1 MFDLSWSPSFFVYSL
16 FHCHLRHCL
25 WFIPSASLPLFFSY
39 TDLFQIWYFPFIVL
53 AYLTICLIC
62 LIVLLLILCSHWAP
76 LGPWLTNFSI
86 HVSFYTWGHGFLFIG
101 HLGLVSL
108 HFYHP
113 ITLSPYHPITLAYV
127 TSHVLRPP
135 WGHGIRCH
143 LLQPLLGQGFE
154 IWLIFRYRHASS
166 SRSRLFDV

>member
-76 LGPWLTNFSI
+76 LDPWLMSFYI
-86 HVSFYTWGHGFLFIG
+86 HVAFYTWRNEFWSLGIWALFSLIGFA
-101 HLGLVSL
+101 
-108 HFYHP
+108 P
-113 ITLSPYHPITLAYV
+113 
-127 TSHVLRPP
+127 
-135 WGHGIRCH
+135 
-143 LLQPLLGQGFE
+143 
-154 IWLIFRYRHASS
+154 LIFG
-166 SRSRLFDV
+166 FDSVVDMDDWDCTFDNGWSDVVWFSDLPYIWYHTRPYFPFGWDL